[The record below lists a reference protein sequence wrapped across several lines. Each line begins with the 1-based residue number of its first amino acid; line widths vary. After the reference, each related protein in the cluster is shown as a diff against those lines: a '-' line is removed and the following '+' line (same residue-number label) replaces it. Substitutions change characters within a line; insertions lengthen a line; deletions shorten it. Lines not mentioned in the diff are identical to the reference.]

1 MAGGKGQKLAG
12 TASLW
17 SFSHFVTSVATDEA
31 AQVFGFA
38 LGNGRI
44 RCVTFAKE
52 QAHVSHE
59 VKAHDGAI
67 LAMIA
72 WGPGGFV
79 SAGDDGTIKRI
90 LPDGSVSEW
99 ARHPGQWVERLLA
112 LPDGRLAY
120 GLGRML
126 RLLDPETG
134 AVTELGPHDSTVAG
148 FDVLGGRLAVAHYN
162 AITLWDYTTGQP
174 ADPPRLDWKGSNLV
188 VSQAPDGRHIA
199 TATQSGDIHVWRLAD
214 KNEMRMSG
222 YPGKIRSLAWTKD
235 SQLLFAS
242 GAPVLAG
249 WRFDGPGPEGRA
261 PLELTEGNE
270 DVLLTQVA
278 AHPSRTLA
286 ACGLDDGSI
295 AVVDILTGAGAA
307 LAVTRNA
314 PVSTLG
320 WSESGFYLLAGSEDG
335 KAVIV
340 SLERIDAMLG

>member
-1 MAGGKGQKLAG
+1 MAGYKGQKLAG
-12 TASLW
+12 TASQW
-17 SFSHFVTSVATDEA
+17 SFSHFVTAVATDEIG
-31 AQVFGFA
+31 QVFGFA

-59 VKAHDGAI
+59 LKVHDGAI

-72 WGPGGFV
+72 WGGGGFV
-79 SAGDDGTIKRI
+79 SAGDDGAIKRI
-90 LPDGSVSEW
+90 LPDGSITEW
-99 ARHPGQWVERLLA
+99 VRHPGQWVERLLA

-120 GLGRML
+120 GLGKML
-126 RLLDPETG
+126 RLLDPVSG

-148 FDVLGGRLAVAHYN
+148 FDVLGGRIAVAHYN
-162 AITLWDYTTGQP
+162 AISLWDYTTGQP

-188 VSQAPDGRHIA
+188 VAQAPDGSHIA

-222 YPGKIRSLAWTKD
+222 YPGKIRSLSWTKD

-270 DVLLTQVA
+270 DALLTQVA

-307 LAVTRNA
+307 LGVTRNA

-320 WSESGFYLLAGSEDG
+320 WSESGGYLLAGSEDG
-335 KAVIV
+335 RAVIV

>member
-1 MAGGKGQKLAG
+1 MAAFKGQKLAG
-12 TASLW
+12 TASQW
-17 SFSHFVTSVATDEA
+17 SFSHFVTASAVDEA
-31 AQVFGFA
+31 GQAFGFA
-38 LGNGRI
+38 LGNGRLRI
-44 RCVTFAKE
+44 ITFARE

-59 VKAHDGAI
+59 IKAHDGAI
-67 LAMIA
+67 VALIA
-72 WGPGGFV
+72 WEGGGFV
-79 SAGDDGTIKRI
+79 SAGDDGAIKRI
-90 LPDGSVSEW
+90 LPDGGITEW
-99 ARHPGQWVERLLA
+99 ARHPGQWIERLLA

-120 GLGRML
+120 GVGKTL
-126 RLLDPETG
+126 RLLDPGSGE
-134 AVTELGPHDSTVAG
+134 AVELGPHDSTIAG
-148 FDVLGGRLAVAHYN
+148 FDVLGERLAVAHYN
-162 AITLWDYTTGQP
+162 AISLWDLTTGKP
-174 ADPPRLDWKGSNLV
+174 ADPARLNWKGSNLV
-188 VSQAPDGRHIA
+188 VAQAPDGSHIA
-199 TATQSGDIHVWRLAD
+199 TATQSGDIHVWRLSD
-214 KNEMRMSG
+214 MNEMRMSG
-222 YPGKIRSLAWTKD
+222 YPGKIRSLSWTKD

-295 AVVDILTGAGAA
+295 AVVDILTGSGAA

-320 WSESGFYLLAGSEDG
+320 WSASGNHLLAGSEDG